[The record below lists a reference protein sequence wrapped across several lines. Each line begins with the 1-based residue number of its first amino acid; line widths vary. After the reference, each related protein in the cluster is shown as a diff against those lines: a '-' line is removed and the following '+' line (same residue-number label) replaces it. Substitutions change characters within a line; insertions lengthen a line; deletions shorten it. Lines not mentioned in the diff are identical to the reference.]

1 MAEQDLSLDAQYIE
15 MVMNDNPPITPE
27 QIDGRAIEEFSYNQ
41 IVAALR
47 ELAAAGRAQ
56 ELEDGRWSLTASP

>member
-1 MAEQDLSLDAQYIE
+1 MAEQDLGQDAQYVE
-15 MVMNDNPPITPE
+15 MVMNDNPPMTPE
-27 QIDGRAIEEFSYNQ
+27 QINERAIEQVGYNQ

-56 ELEDGRWSLTASP
+56 ELNDGRWGLEASP